1 MLWIEQDHIHNYLQ
15 VRDVPYT
22 LNRVT
27 VPHTYNKDNDKSW
40 LLTVYTAYITAFDYN
55 KWWTEQLCPGV
66 KLLKVNDQLK
76 HFIVQYQ
83 TDLLSSRINIDSAD
97 LLKTLLN
104 ELKEIMIPGQEY
116 FMKLSGTSGKNEKSL
131 SPLTSPHDV
140 VKRMLTVKQF
150 YTQEYSSSKDTF
162 IVLVPWNDNINCRNE
177 FRLFIVDK
185 RIVAASPQKWWEDH
199 HYSYQEIRNIELSL
213 LSAGV
218 VLNNITYNDCVA
230 DVYIELDKGVL
241 HIIELNPFGAF
252 CGAGS
257 SLFNWNKDYNQLN
270 GFNDY
275 CELRYL
281 STINV

>member
-1 MLWIEQDHIHNYLQ
+1 M
-15 VRDVPYT
+15 
-22 LNRVT
+22 
-27 VPHTYNKDNDKSW
+27 
-40 LLTVYTAYITAFDYN
+40 YTAYITAFDYN

-66 KLLKVNDQLK
+66 KLLKVNDDLK
-76 HFIVQYQ
+76 HFIVKNQ

-140 VKRMLTVKQF
+140 VKRMLSIRQF
-150 YTQEYSSSKDTF
+150 YTQEYSSLKDTF
-162 IVLVPWNDNINCRNE
+162 IVLLPWNDNINCRNE

-213 LSAGV
+213 SSAVV

-230 DVYIELDKGVL
+230 DVYIDLDKGVL